1 MGCDPR
7 TRDPDLLR
15 RCGVGLGVFRVST
28 LRVWVQRAA
37 DLRLGP
43 GVASVTNRSC
53 LESIRGVAF
62 LVITARRYYQ
72 VC

>member
-1 MGCDPR
+1 M
-7 TRDPDLLR
+7 
-15 RCGVGLGVFRVST
+15 FRVST
-28 LRVWVQRAA
+28 LRVWVQQAA